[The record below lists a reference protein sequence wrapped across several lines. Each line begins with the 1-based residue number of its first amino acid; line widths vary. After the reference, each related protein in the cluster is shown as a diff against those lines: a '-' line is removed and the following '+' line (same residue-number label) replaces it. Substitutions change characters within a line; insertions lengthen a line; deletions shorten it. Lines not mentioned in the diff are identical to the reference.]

1 MTRSDLGVIL
11 MIYATCFFFLYMTL
25 QLRAAAQIYPL
36 CLIAGLAILNTLYF
50 GKCFYK
56 YLQAKR
62 EQGLG
67 ILNDLPEIFSGFLPR
82 QFFFVVCACI
92 AYLALLNWLGFYL
105 AGLIYLAGAML
116 WLQVKPLQIV
126 ITIIVLGLL
135 VYGVFTLFLSV
146 PLPKG
151 YLFS

>member
-1 MTRSDLGVIL
+1 MTRSDLGVIFI
-11 MIYATCFFFLYMTL
+11 IYATCLFFLYMTL

-36 CLIAGLAILNTLYF
+36 CLIAGLGILNTLYF

-56 YLQAKR
+56 YLRAKQ

-67 ILNDLPEIFSGFLPR
+67 VLNNLPEIFSGFLPR

-92 AYLALLNWLGFYL
+92 AYLALLNWIGFYL
-105 AGLIYLAGAML
+105 AGFIYLAGVML
-116 WLQVKPLQIV
+116 WLRVKPIQICITIV
-126 ITIIVLGLL
+126 ILGLL
-135 VYGVFTLFLSV
+135 VYGVFTIFLSV